1 MGKRTNL
8 VVANQSDSL
17 RTTVP
22 GHIIEQFGLAKGDQL
37 EWILKVGDGIM
48 TIEIKPVKKV

>member
-22 GHIIEQFGLAKGDQL
+22 THIIEQFGLSRGDQL
-37 EWILKVGDGIM
+37 EWIIKAVGGTM
-48 TIEIKPVKKV
+48 VIEIQPVKK